1 MGTGYGWME
10 TFTFCTPVKVD
21 IDGYWSSCDE
31 REWSSMSN
39 TEHVYTNQWILSQQV
54 STGRDFF
61 IFFILESSD
70 GRLDVWLV
78 GHFVCEMLCRKLV
91 PQFSIYRDKTYY
103 IWSLRRVDVHKI
115 FFARSSL
122 GLGSRVTPLFRI
134 SYTSI

>member
-1 MGTGYGWME
+1 ME

-61 IFFILESSD
+61 IYFLYWSHQTVD
-70 GRLDVWLV
+70 WMCGWLV
-78 GHFVCEMLCRKLV
+78 ILFVKCCVANLFH
-91 PQFSIYRDKTYY
+91 QFSIYRDKTYY

-122 GLGSRVTPLFRI
+122 GWGSRVTPLFRFLI
-134 SYTSI
+134 HPYRET